1 MISDIEGTTV
11 FGLSCG
17 VSVGCD
23 KLSSARFG
31 ALVLLE
37 AGVDLNVELDGTLL
51 EVLCTFRRGREDVD
65 T

>member
-11 FGLSCG
+11 LGLSCG

-31 ALVLLE
+31 VLELLE
-37 AGVDLNVELDGTLL
+37 AGVDLNVEVDGTLL